1 MKRLIIT
8 LGFMLISVCIFAQYY
23 VLPNST
29 VTLTKYNDSFQI
41 LSCST
46 MYDLSIDNKNNF
58 KGFSEVHSKIGSYVL
73 QYNLPKIEI
82 KHVLAGNT
90 MEDVWGFAFHV
101 NGDECNYWEL
111 ESEHGHWHDKVMLK
125 SLLLWVED
133 NYNRMEGRK

>member
-8 LGFMLISVCIFAQYY
+8 LGLMLISVGIFAQYY
-23 VLPNST
+23 VMPNST
-29 VTLTKYNDSFQI
+29 VTLTKYSNSFQI

-46 MYDLSIDNKNNF
+46 IYDLSIDNKNNF
-58 KGFSEVHSKIGSYVL
+58 KGFSEVHSKIGTFIY
-73 QYNLPKIEI
+73 QYNLPITEVR
-82 KHVLAGNT
+82 HVLAGNE

-101 NGDECNYWEL
+101 DGDECNHWAL
-111 ESEHGHWHDKVMLK
+111 ESEDGHWHDKIMLK